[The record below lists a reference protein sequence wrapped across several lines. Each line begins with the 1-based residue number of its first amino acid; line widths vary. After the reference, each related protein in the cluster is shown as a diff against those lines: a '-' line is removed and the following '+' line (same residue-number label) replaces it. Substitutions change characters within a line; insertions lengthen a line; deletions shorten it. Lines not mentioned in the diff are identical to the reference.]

1 MESEVRSLAYDN
13 RIFEA
18 RYHYFN
24 SQKLIYLVL
33 HKRAQDEVKSYTKN
47 NSEKSLRDQL
57 TKKINEQE
65 VLNKNLKDKSKSAAS
80 VQVDGKKQIRLW
92 KDLLR
97 QMELKKKL
105 TMVIFIQ
112 KFNSSLFTI
121 FFNFQGTTTE
131 ELNEAYNSIPDDFE
145 PTKNR

>member
-1 MESEVRSLAYDN
+1 MEAEVRGLADDN

-24 SQKLIYLVL
+24 SQKLLYLVL
-33 HKRAQDEVKSYTKN
+33 HKRAQDEVKAYTKN

-57 TKKINEQE
+57 NKKINEQE
-65 VLNKNLKDKSKSAAS
+65 VLNKTLKDKSKSAVS

-105 TMVIFIQ
+105 TMVIQ
-112 KFNSSLFTI
+112 N
-121 FFNFQGTTTE
+121 
-131 ELNEAYNSIPDDFE
+131 
-145 PTKNR
+145 

>member
-1 MESEVRSLAYDN
+1 M
-13 RIFEA
+13 
-18 RYHYFN
+18 
-24 SQKLIYLVL
+24 

>member
-1 MESEVRSLAYDN
+1 MRSLADDN

-33 HKRAQDEVKSYTKN
+33 HKRAQDEVKAYTKN

-65 VLNKNLKDKSKSAAS
+65 VLNKTLKDKSKSASS

-105 TMVIFIQ
+105 TMVTLI
-112 KFNSSLFTI
+112 
-121 FFNFQGTTTE
+121 
-131 ELNEAYNSIPDDFE
+131 
-145 PTKNR
+145 R